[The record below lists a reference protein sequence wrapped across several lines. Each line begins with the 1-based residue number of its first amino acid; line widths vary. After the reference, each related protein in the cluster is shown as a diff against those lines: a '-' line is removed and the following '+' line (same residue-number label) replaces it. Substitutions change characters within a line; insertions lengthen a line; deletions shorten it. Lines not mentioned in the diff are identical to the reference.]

1 MKSSGYIYLDASRL
15 VNYIHHYSPPV
26 QGIVVYYKS
35 VGVLM
40 HDIDHDLAPQNLKN
54 LLTRI
59 FLVHSYNTRAA
70 AAGIS
75 CHSVTDKTAEP
86 ILLKAWS

>member
-1 MKSSGYIYLDASRL
+1 ML
-15 VNYIHHYSPPV
+15 
-26 QGIVVYYKS
+26 YYKS

-54 LLTRI
+54 LFTSI
-59 FLVHSYNTRAA
+59 ASIDSYNTQLWLL
-70 AAGIS
+70 GIS
-75 CHSVTDKTAEP
+75 CYSFTDKTAEP